1 MIHYRN
7 KGCLS
12 FILRLFQLRGSIF
25 PKSMSVAIPCGLL
38 GSGLKIMVDRGLF
51 EFVDNLVIMT
61 DNAAWTAFSALLGF
75 LVVFRTSQAYTRFW
89 AGCSATHSMRMEWF
103 NACTMFL
110 AYARISKAPT
120 EKVKNFSGKLIR
132 LFSIMHAAA
141 LAELEE
147 INVHVLDP
155 KDINAFQYEVIDPA
169 GFDEPSLKAI
179 KGSTSKVE
187 LIFAWLQM
195 LIVESAEQQIINVP
209 PPVLGTALR
218 LISEGLNAFND
229 ALRITYIPFPFPY
242 AQTCDCLL
250 VLHWLMT
257 PIVVQA
263 WVTHA
268 AWAGVLTFMQV
279 FIVQALNSIAAEIE
293 NPFGSDAND
302 LDSGD
307 MQKEINVH
315 LAMLVSKCMIELP
328 KLTTNAI
335 RDFDDEFLPQ
345 RQSLLG
351 CLNAVDGELVESSR
365 NDHDYSKASTRAG
378 VRAYVALD
386 FLGRQSGRKSGN
398 GNGKSTEA
406 ARENSR
412 WARGPDGKQEL
423 VWAI

>member
-1 MIHYRN
+1 
-7 KGCLS
+7 
-12 FILRLFQLRGSIF
+12 
-25 PKSMSVAIPCGLL
+25 
-38 GSGLKIMVDRGLF
+38 
-51 EFVDNLVIMT
+51 MT

-103 NACTMFL
+103 NACVMFL
-110 AYARISKAPT
+110 AYARISKAPQ
-120 EKVKNFSGKLIR
+120 EKVKNFQGKLIR

-169 GFDEPSLKAI
+169 GFDEPSLRAI

-187 LIFAWLQM
+187 LIFAWVQM

-209 PPVLGTALR
+209 APVLGTALR

-250 VLHWLMT
+250 VLHWIMT

-302 LDSGD
+302 LDSCD

-315 LAMLVSKCMIELP
+315 LAMLVSRSMIELP

-335 RDFDDEFLPQ
+335 RDFDDEFLPS

-351 CLNAVDGELVESSR
+351 CLNSVEGEMKESHR
-365 NDHDYSKASTRAG
+365 NDQAYSKAESRAG
-378 VRAYVALD
+378 QRAYLAVGM
-386 FLGRQSGRKSGN
+386 LGRQSGANGRKSIESRG
-398 GNGKSTEA
+398 S
-406 ARENSR
+406 SR

>member
-1 MIHYRN
+1 MINYRN
-7 KGCLS
+7 KGCLA
-12 FILRLFQLRGSIF
+12 FFMRLVQLRGSIF

-38 GSGLKIMVDRGLF
+38 GSGLKILVDRGYF
-51 EFVDNLVIMT
+51 EFASDLVIMT

-103 NACTMFL
+103 NACVMFL
-110 AYARISKAPT
+110 AYCRISKAPV
-120 EKVKNFSGKLIR
+120 EKVKNFQGKLLR

-155 KDINAFQYEVIDPA
+155 KDINAFQYEVLDPA

-195 LIVESAEQQIINVP
+195 LIVESAEQEIIKVP

-250 VLHWLMT
+250 VLHWIMT

-263 WVTHA
+263 WVTLP

-315 LAMLVSKCMIELP
+315 LAMLVSKSMVELP
-328 KLTTNAI
+328 KLNVNAI
-335 RDFDDEFLPQ
+335 RDFDDEFLPA

-351 CLNAVDGELVESSR
+351 CLKNVDGELAESGR
-365 NDHDYSKASTRAG
+365 NGQDYSKASGGTSEKG
-378 VRAYVALD
+378 CNP
-386 FLGRQSGRKSGN
+386 LGCFSRKSAN
-398 GNGKSTEA
+398 GHGKSVEA
-406 ARENSR
+406 GRSNSR
-412 WARGPDGKQEL
+412 WATGPDGKQEL